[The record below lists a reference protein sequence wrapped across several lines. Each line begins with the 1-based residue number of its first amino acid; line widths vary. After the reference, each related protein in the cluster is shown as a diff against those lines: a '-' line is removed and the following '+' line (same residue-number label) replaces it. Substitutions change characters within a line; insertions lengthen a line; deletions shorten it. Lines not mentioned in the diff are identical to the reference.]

1 MLSTSLLGA
10 GPKSRIEVLESLR
23 GQIIHVKGLESAF
36 SAWPFK
42 VNQHVDQVRKDV
54 TIRLNRCVNQMLDWH
69 LEVERFA
76 LVE

>member
-1 MLSTSLLGA
+1 MPSTALLGT
-10 GPKSRIEVLESLR
+10 GLESRIEVLENLR
-23 GQIIHVKGLESAF
+23 GQIIHVKGLGSAF

-54 TIRLNRCVNQMLDWH
+54 TKRLNRCVNQMLDKH
-69 LEVERFA
+69 L